1 MSIVSLKHRVSP
13 GRDIARRLVAI
24 SVALSFFA
32 VFVPVVSASWNTA
45 SVMACCIGME
55 AGHCDSGL
63 LAHEPPPPP
72 ASEPMCGLT
81 SPDSITVA
89 ETHADPDSEP
99 GAELASLSEPC
110 QMDCGACT
118 ASTSR
123 LQRQKDVVN
132 ARTFQSSAPGAIT
145 RFENLSP
152 VFYSNQRWT
161 RINPRGPP
169 ATSR

>member
-1 MSIVSLKHRVSP
+1 MWIVSLKHKVSP

-32 VFVPVVSASWNTA
+32 VFVPVISASWNNA

-72 ASEPMCGLT
+72 SEPMCGLT
-81 SPDSITVA
+81 SPDVFPVA
-89 ETHADPDSEP
+89 EIDADADLEP
-99 GAELASLSEPC
+99 AAELASLSKPC

-123 LQRQKDVVN
+123 LQRQKDVVH

-145 RFENLSP
+145 RFENLSQ
-152 VFYSNQRWT
+152 VFYSNLRWT
-161 RINPRGPP
+161 QVNPRGPP
-169 ATSR
+169 TASR